1 MESSDLVF
9 TVALVAFLIVVAVVV
24 YRIVW
29 LRHVRAD
36 AHLLS
41 HKPQQPTEERP
52 EWERIVTGEKDLV
65 P

>member
-1 MESSDLVF
+1 MASSDVVF
-9 TVALVAFLIVVAVVV
+9 IIAVVAFLLVAAVVI

-29 LRHVRAD
+29 LRHVRTD
-36 AHLLS
+36 AHLLN
-41 HKPQQPTEERP
+41 HKPQPPTEERP

>member
-1 MESSDLVF
+1 MVSRDLVF
-9 TVALVAFLIVVAVVV
+9 TIALIAFLIVLAVVV

-29 LRHVRAD
+29 LRHVRTD
-36 AHLLS
+36 AYLLN
-41 HKPQQPTEERP
+41 HKPQPSPEQRP

>member
-1 MESSDLVF
+1 MASSDVVF
-9 TVALVAFLIVVAVVV
+9 IIAVVAFLLVAAVVI

-29 LRHVRAD
+29 LRHGRTD
-36 AHLLS
+36 AHLLN
-41 HKPQQPTEERP
+41 HKPQPSPDQRP